1 MLSFS
6 FHFSFATARRAQN
19 WFGSIR
25 DWQLPYAFFSNRA
38 KRRAAS
44 DFPHHLIMEIHHS
57 YSALCTL
64 FVRCYQQRERPTTC
78 ATVRPDHTFPIAP
91 PIFRPR
97 LASRVIRLNKT
108 PLASDDDHVH
118 TFSALHRRLDHLAI
132 MDPRLTPVGWCIFPG
147 LCVGLR
153 CVEPMDVFR

>member
-1 MLSFS
+1 VLS
-6 FHFSFATARRAQN
+6 FHFSFATAPRAQN

-25 DWQLPYAFFSNRA
+25 DWQLPYAFFSTSRQKEGGLRLSPPSHNGNSSQLQR
-38 KRRAAS
+38 
-44 DFPHHLIMEIHHS
+44 
-57 YSALCTL
+57 ALCTL